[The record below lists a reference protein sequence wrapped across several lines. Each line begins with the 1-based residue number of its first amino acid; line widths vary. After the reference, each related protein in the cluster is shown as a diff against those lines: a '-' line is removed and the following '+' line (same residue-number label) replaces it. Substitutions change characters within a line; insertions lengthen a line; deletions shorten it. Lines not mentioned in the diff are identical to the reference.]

1 MDLTLSAGQYDLV
14 YNAFSFV
21 IAAMGASLLFF
32 VLARGSVAP
41 RHRMAVT
48 LSTVVVGIALYH
60 YVRIFNSWVDA
71 FSYTGGSYVQDGIPF
86 NEAYRYVDWVLTV
99 PLLLAELVIVLKL
112 SGGKTRSLLIRL
124 TLAALAMI
132 ILGYPG
138 ELAASDSTAKIV
150 WGILGT
156 LPFLYILYVL
166 FVELSGSLG
175 RQAPGVV
182 RLLSALR
189 WILLVTWTVY
199 PIAYILPAF
208 ISDPVVAEVARQVGY
223 SVADVLAKPLF
234 GLLVFAIAIVKSRDE
249 GYVQAGDAS
258 TPDSARSADV
268 TPERELARS

>member
-32 VLARGSVAP
+32 VLVRGSVAP
-41 RHRMAVT
+41 RHRMAIT

-71 FSYTGGSYVQDGIPF
+71 FTYTGGAYIQDGVPF
-86 NEAYRYVDWVLTV
+86 NEAYRYVDWLLTV

-112 SGGKTRSLLIRL
+112 DKGKTRSLLVRL
-124 TLAALAMI
+124 TVAALAMI
-132 ILGYPG
+132 IAGFPG
-138 ELAASDSTAKIV
+138 EIAAANSAAKIV

-166 FVELSGSLG
+166 FIELSNSLG
-175 RQAPGVV
+175 RQAPGVT

-189 WILLVTWTVY
+189 WILLATWTVY
-199 PIAYILPAF
+199 PIAYILPAV
-208 ISDPVVAEVARQVGY
+208 IDDPVVAELARQVGY
-223 SVADVLAKPLF
+223 SAADVLAKPLF
-234 GLLVFAIAIVKSRDE
+234 GLLVLAIAMAKSRDE
-249 GYVQAGDAS
+249 GYTDAGGTEPAPI
-258 TPDSARSADV
+258 TYAAPALQSARS
-268 TPERELARS
+268 

>member
-32 VLARGSVAP
+32 VLVRSSVAP
-41 RHRMAVT
+41 RHRMAIT

-71 FSYTGGSYVQDGIPF
+71 FTYTGGAYVQDGVPF
-86 NEAYRYVDWVLTV
+86 NEAYRYVDWMLTV

-112 SGGKTRSLLIRL
+112 DKGKTRSLLIRL
-124 TLAALAMI
+124 TIAALAMI
-132 ILGYPG
+132 IAGYPG
-138 ELAASDSTAKIV
+138 EMAAADSTSKIV

-156 LPFLYILYVL
+156 LPFLYIVYVL
-166 FVELSGSLG
+166 FVELGNSLG
-175 RQAPGVV
+175 RQAPGVT

-189 WILLVTWTVY
+189 WILVVTWTVY
-199 PIAYILPAF
+199 PVAYFLPAV
-208 ISDPVVAEVARQVGY
+208 INDPVVAELARQVGY

-234 GLLVFAIAIVKSRDE
+234 GLLVLAIAITKSRDE
-249 GYVQAGDAS
+249 GYTEAGDPEAVQV
-258 TPDSARSADV
+258 PNGVRARQRARS
-268 TPERELARS
+268 

>member
-21 IAAMGASLLFF
+21 IAAMGASMLFF
-32 VLARGSVAP
+32 VLVRGSVAP
-41 RHRMAVT
+41 RHRMAIT

-71 FSYTGGSYVQDGIPF
+71 FTYTGGAYVQDGIPF
-86 NEAYRYVDWVLTV
+86 NEAYRYVDWMLTV

-112 SGGKTRSLLIRL
+112 TKGKTRSLLVRL
-124 TLAALAMI
+124 TIAALAMI
-132 ILGYPG
+132 IAGYPG
-138 ELAASDSTAKIV
+138 EMAASDSTSKIV

-166 FVELSGSLG
+166 FVELSNSLG
-175 RQAPGVV
+175 RQAPGVT

-199 PIAYILPAF
+199 PIAYILPAV
-208 ISDPVVAEVARQVGY
+208 ISDPVVAELARQVGY
-223 SVADVLAKPLF
+223 SAADVLAKPLF
-234 GLLVFAIAIVKSRDE
+234 GLLVLAIALAKSRDE
-249 GYVQAGDAS
+249 GYTEAGGTESAQP
-258 TPDSARSADV
+258 THAAPVREHARS
-268 TPERELARS
+268 